1 MKILVKGAGGPAGI
15 CIIKDLKKRHE
26 VIAVDADFL
35 ASGLFLVKKRY
46 VVPPAQSSESIF
58 KILEIAKKENVEV
71 IIPTVEEEMINFAKN
86 SLEFKKNGIT
96 VVVSNP
102 QSIEI
107 ATNKSSTYEF
117 FQGHD
122 YCPKIYDYHNVK
134 FPCVV
139 KPSKSRGS
147 RGFFVCH
154 LQEDLDF
161 AIQGNKKGFGD
172 SVIMEYLEGTEFS
185 VYGISD
191 LTGNPLVSVANK
203 RIRAV
208 GESKVAQIIDD
219 EEILQTANEI
229 AKKIKLQ
236 GPWNVQ
242 IMKTEDGPK
251 LIEVNPRF
259 SGSLSLVIASGL
271 DLVEISIKVF
281 NNKKIEP
288 KELEYEKDLIMT
300 RYNEEIFVR
309 QDKSNLIR
317 VM

>member
-1 MKILVKGAGGPAGI
+1 MKILVTGAGGPAGV

-26 VIAVDADFL
+26 VIATDSDFL
-35 ASGLFLVKKRY
+35 ASGLYIVKKRF
-46 VVPPAQSSESIF
+46 VVPSVQNFDSNS
-58 KILEIAKKENVEV
+58 KILEIAKKEKVDV
-71 IIPTVEEEMINFAKN
+71 IIPTVEEEMINFARN
-86 SLEFKKNGIT
+86 VLEFKNNGIT

-107 ATNKSSTYEF
+107 ATNKCSTYKF
-117 FQGHD
+117 FQNNA
-122 YCPKIYDYHNVK
+122 YCPKIYDYKSVE

-139 KPSKSRGS
+139 KPNNSRGS

-154 LQEDLDF
+154 SKQDLDF
-161 AIQGNKKGFGD
+161 AIKENQNGFGD

-191 LTGNPLVSVANK
+191 LKGTPLVSVANK
-203 RIRAV
+203 RIKAV
-208 GESKVAQIIDD
+208 GESKKAQIIDD
-219 EEILQTANEI
+219 KEILKTANEI
-229 AKKIKLQ
+229 ARKIKLH

-242 IMKTEDGPK
+242 IMKTKNGPK

-259 SGSLSLVIASGL
+259 SGSLSLAIAAGL
-271 DLVEISIKVF
+271 DLVELSMKVF
-281 NNKKIEP
+281 NNEKINSNEF
-288 KELEYEKDLIMT
+288 EYEKNLIMT

-309 QDKSNLIR
+309 AEKSKLIP